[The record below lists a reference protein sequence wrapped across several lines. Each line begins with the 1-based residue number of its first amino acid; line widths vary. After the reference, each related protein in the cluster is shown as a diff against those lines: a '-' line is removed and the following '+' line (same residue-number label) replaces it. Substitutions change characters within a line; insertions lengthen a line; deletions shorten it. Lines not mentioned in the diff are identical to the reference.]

1 MPRLF
6 GLLFVVLLMGCGV
19 GIKLTTIQTHPAVAS
34 YEPFVVIEE
43 NEPFD
48 TARFPLVAR
57 LRTTDRGMSLRCN
70 YPTVLDTVSSIARS
84 LGANLVKIDR
94 HLLPD
99 AFGST
104 CHRVEVRMYR
114 AEDATPFER
123 MITWYPERRLRVA
136 DFMGD
141 TVARPFRA
149 ASYCG
154 ITYHADQV
162 GREVSIVVEALFD
175 HHVSYFKR
183 DSDDAEV
190 LIHEQVHF
198 DMAELYARMLRK
210 RITGT
215 SFAGVDATSRLRDMH
230 TEAMRELAI
239 EQDRYDAEV
248 YADPTKQPSW
258 SDSVRFRL
266 AELAMYSSHT
276 LTISTN

>member
-1 MPRLF
+1 MF
-6 GLLFVVLLMGCGV
+6 GLLFVALATGCGV
-19 GIKLTTIQTHPAVAS
+19 GVKLTTIQTHPAVAT

-43 NEPFD
+43 HEPFD
-48 TARFPLVAR
+48 TARFQLVAR
-57 LRTTDRGMSLRCN
+57 LRTTDKGMSLGCN
-70 YPTVLDTVSSIARS
+70 YPTVLDTVSSLARS
-84 LGANLVKIDR
+84 LGANIVKIDR

-104 CHRVEVRMYR
+104 CHRVEARMYR

-123 MITWYPERRLRVA
+123 MITWYPKRRLRLA

-141 TVARPFRA
+141 TAARPFRA

-154 ITYHADQV
+154 ITYHGGQV
-162 GREVSIVVEALFD
+162 GRKVTVVVEAFFD

-198 DMAELYARMLRK
+198 DMAEIYARRLRK
-210 RITGT
+210 RIAET
-215 SFAGVDATSRLRDMH
+215 SFAGVDATSRLQDMY

-248 YADPTKQPSW
+248 YADPSKQSSW
-258 SDSVRFRL
+258 SDSVVFRL
-266 AELAMYSSHT
+266 AELDMYSSHA
-276 LTISTN
+276 LTISTK